1 MGQYAFR
8 ITSKL
13 GATLEQS
20 MIFSSDY
27 AAIRHGQRLAAPG
40 ERLEVWRAGERIF
53 LSEELGG
60 LRIRKTLERPAA

>member
-1 MGQYAFR
+1 MEQYAFR

-20 MIFSSDY
+20 LIFASDS
-27 AAIRHGQRLAAPG
+27 AAIRHGQKLAAPG

-53 LSEELGG
+53 LSEELGR
-60 LRIRKTLERPAA
+60 LRARKTVERPAA